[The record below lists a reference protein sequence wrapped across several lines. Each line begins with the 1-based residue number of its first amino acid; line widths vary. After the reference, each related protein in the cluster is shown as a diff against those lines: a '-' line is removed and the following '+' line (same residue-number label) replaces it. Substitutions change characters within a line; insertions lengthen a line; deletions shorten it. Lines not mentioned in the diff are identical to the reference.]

1 MASDKALQRGR
12 DIIGTREELNIG
24 CSLSFEGQNELW
36 TLGDKEE
43 GEKGKKITSSR
54 KVNVMHLQYG

>member
-1 MASDKALQRGR
+1 MEL
-12 DIIGTREELNIG
+12 EELNIG
-24 CSLSFEGQNELW
+24 CSLSLEGQNELW